1 MSKIIYFTV
10 ENKKYVVE
18 VNTIGLFTFTNVLFR
33 GQLIPIE
40 LVKDGPQTSCRRIVE
55 DGIEIVEPIKFY

>member
-40 LVKDGPQTSCRRIVE
+40 LVKDSPQTSQRRIIE
-55 DGIEIVEPIKFY
+55 DGVEIVEPIKFY